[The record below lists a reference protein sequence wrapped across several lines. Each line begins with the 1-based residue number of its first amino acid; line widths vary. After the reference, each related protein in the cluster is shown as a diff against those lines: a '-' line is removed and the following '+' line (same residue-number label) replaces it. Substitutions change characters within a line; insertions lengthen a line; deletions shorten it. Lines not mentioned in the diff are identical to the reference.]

1 MTVLSRRPI
10 CSHYNFDLISFGSSQ
25 VLRRTDGHVRK
36 SQRCP
41 PTRWCTLTHT
51 HTHTHTPLLTHTHT
65 HTQTV
70 PRGSLLASVIQACV
84 SGRLTLVSATL
95 PEPGLGMISPHTHT
109 HTHTLCSIYRFTA
122 LLGLQ
127 WPEWAQL
134 PSSETRSSTD
144 RRADRHRWNVPSQTS
159 SKLSENCLW
168 IKWDLHAFIHSS
180 SHECYFQV
188 FLLYLNFLPLNV
200 AFQLPLPL
208 YS

>member
-1 MTVLSRRPI
+1 MPTNTLM
-10 CSHYNFDLISFGSSQ
+10 H
-25 VLRRTDGHVRK
+25 TD
-36 SQRCP
+36 
-41 PTRWCTLTHT
+41 THT
-51 HTHTHTPLLTHTHT
+51 HTHTHTSADSHTYSHT
-65 HTQTV
+65 NST
-70 PRGSLLASVIQACV
+70 PRQSASLCDPGVCV
-84 SGRLTLVSATL
+84 RAAYPRLRYITWTR
-95 PEPGLGMISPHTHT
+95 PGDDQPTHTHT